1 MLMEHAWDK
10 THGSNIASAHLSSQR
25 AAADFL
31 NEGVE
36 LVVELWEADRNAS
49 STEALQ
55 RTLSGDLQGDW
66 CGCAILVAPLW
77 TKILQGGL
85 DSRR

>member
-10 THGSNIASAHLSSQR
+10 THDQTQHQRTLSSQR
-25 AAADFL
+25 AVVDFL

-36 LVVELWEADRNAS
+36 LIVELQEANINAS

-55 RTLSGDLQGDW
+55 TRVSGDCKVIGVAL
-66 CGCAILVAPLW
+66 CNLGCPFMDQDFAGWP
-77 TKILQGGL
+77 
-85 DSRR
+85 